1 MDEKTAEQRRREIL
15 FHQHITAPAD
25 KLTVCRDLCGF
36 QAQFLSNARRG
47 LAIRCREP
55 LADDWGRG
63 LVKSW
68 TIRGTIHVFAAEDLP
83 LFLYEGR
90 IEKRRP
96 VDSMEA
102 DQFISLPRKRY
113 FADYIVDLIGQGV
126 ESRDD
131 LRARCFEAGLTEGEA
146 QSVFD
151 PWGGT
156 IRYLAE
162 TGVICYRVQE
172 KKAFRLCPPF
182 EPLPKEQAELELVRR
197 YFTHFG
203 PATVRDAAYFFG
215 VSQTRVRAWVR
226 QLPLREMEAEG
237 IRCYAMGGE
246 EDVPDIP
253 EVLFLPGFDQLM
265 LGYQKRESLFFRQ
278 EHLRGIF
285 NLAGIVMPVVL
296 FRGIVVG
303 KWKLQG
309 RRLAL
314 TLFEKLPEKS
324 LQQLRNAAGRTFG
337 SLSGIHVQI

>member
-1 MDEKTAEQRRREIL
+1 
-15 FHQHITAPAD
+15 
-25 KLTVCRDLCGF
+25 
-36 QAQFLSNARRG
+36 
-47 LAIRCREP
+47 
-55 LADDWGRG
+55 
-63 LVKSW
+63 
-68 TIRGTIHVFAAEDLP
+68 
-83 LFLYEGR
+83 
-90 IEKRRP
+90 
-96 VDSMEA
+96 MEA

-314 TLFEKLPEKS
+314 TLFEKLRKNPSSSFGMRQEEHLAALAGFMYRSDSSSNIREYTKIEQFMQENLKEDTAFLS
-324 LQQLRNAAGRTFG
+324 LNN
-337 SLSGIHVQI
+337 